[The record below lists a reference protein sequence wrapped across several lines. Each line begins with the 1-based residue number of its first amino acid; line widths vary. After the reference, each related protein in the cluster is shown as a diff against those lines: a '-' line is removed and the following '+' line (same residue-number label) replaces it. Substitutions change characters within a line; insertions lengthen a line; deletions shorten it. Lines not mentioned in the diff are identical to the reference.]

1 MKALRLGYSPCPND
15 TFLFYALVHGRVERE
30 GLRFDPVLED
40 VETLN
45 RWALDARLPMTKVS
59 YGVLDRLVDRY
70 WCLRSGG
77 ALGWGCGPLVVARRA
92 AALETFLDGPVAVPG
107 EHTTASLLLRLRA
120 ARAVE
125 VVPMVFHEVMP
136 AVAEGR
142 VAAGVVIHEGRF
154 TYRSHGLTAVEDL
167 GAPTLVVAGGVAANS
182 RLRARVAA
190 ACDAAGVR
198 AVVPSPRGGIVL
210 RRDIPG
216 IEPRT
221 VERVLRRS
229 VEYALAHPEEPM
241 EYVGRHAQEMEAGVL
256 REHIG
261 LYVNRY
267 SIELG
272 REGERA
278 ALALLERAATLRGR
292 IGPAPEPFAP

>member
-1 MKALRLGYSPCPND
+1 VKVLRLGYSPCPND
-15 TFLFYALVHGRVERE
+15 TFLFYALVHGRVDLE
-30 GLRFDPVLED
+30 GLRFEPVLED

-45 RWALDARLPMTKVS
+45 RWALDARLPVTKVS
-59 YGVLDRLVDRY
+59 YGVLDRLMDRY

-77 ALGWGCGPLVVARRA
+77 ALGWGCGPLVVAKKA

-120 ARAVE
+120 GRAVE

-136 AVAEGR
+136 AVAQGR
-142 VAAGVVIHEGRF
+142 VAAGVIIHEGRF
-154 TYRSHGLTAVEDL
+154 TYRGHGLTAVEDL
-167 GAPTLVVAGGVAANS
+167 GGWWERETALPIPL
-182 RLRARVAA
+182 
-190 ACDAAGVR
+190 
-198 AVVPSPRGGIVL
+198 GGIVL
-210 RRDIPG
+210 RRDLPG

-229 VEYALAHPEEPM
+229 VEYALANPEEPM
-241 EYVGRHAQEMEAGVL
+241 GYVGRHAREMETAVL

-272 REGERA
+272 EEGERA
-278 ALALLERAATLRGR
+278 ALALLERAATLRSR
-292 IGPAPEPFAP
+292 LGPAPEPFAP

>member
-167 GAPTLVVAGGVAANS
+167 GAWWERETALPIPL
-182 RLRARVAA
+182 
-190 ACDAAGVR
+190 
-198 AVVPSPRGGIVL
+198 GGIVL

-292 IGPAPEPFAP
+292 VGPAPEPFAP

>member
-15 TFLFYALVHGRVERE
+15 TFLFYALAHGRVERE

-45 RWALDARLPMTKVS
+45 RWALEARLPVTKVS

-77 ALGWGCGPLVVARRA
+77 ALGWGCGPLVVAKKA

-120 ARAVE
+120 GRAVE

-142 VAAGVVIHEGRF
+142 VAAGVIIHEGRF

-167 GAPTLVVAGGVAANS
+167 GAWWERETALPIPL
-182 RLRARVAA
+182 
-190 ACDAAGVR
+190 
-198 AVVPSPRGGIVL
+198 GGIVL

-241 EYVGRHAQEMEAGVL
+241 EYVGRHAQEMETEVL

-272 REGERA
+272 EEGERA

-292 IGPAPEPFAP
+292 VGPAPQPFAP